1 MRQRD
6 EKKLDGLLGKTKYS
20 VSERNRTMNE
30 ILKDIYGDKK
40 DSYQEFGLAES
51 QDKPNFNA
59 KFTSLKEKWE
69 IRRPGFYDWFLK
81 QRKEKFENGVITSAR
96 DGSNVFG
103 MFYQN
108 DIESLHFIEKKKQKQ
123 FVSKFVSVKIY
134 K

>member
-1 MRQRD
+1 
-6 EKKLDGLLGKTKYS
+6 
-20 VSERNRTMNE
+20 MNE

-51 QDKPNFNA
+51 QDKPNFNV

-123 FVSKFVSVKIY
+123 FVSKFVSVKIC